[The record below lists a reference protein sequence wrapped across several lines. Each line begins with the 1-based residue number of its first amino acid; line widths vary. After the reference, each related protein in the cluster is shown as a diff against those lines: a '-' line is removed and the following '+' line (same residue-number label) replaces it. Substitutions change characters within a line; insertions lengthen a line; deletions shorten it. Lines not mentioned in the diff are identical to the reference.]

1 MKKLFLPILFLAILI
16 PAGAGCVGQTND
28 DRIVVGGNT
37 PTEMFKAVIADPI
50 PNEVRSLEGY
60 GETSQGH
67 NIYLTFIAPDK
78 FIKKIIGVYGFKEG
92 SCDDKKLSALL
103 TPPAGYVKKMSFW
116 DIQSAVSHAKVM
128 CYQQDTSSNKR
139 SSNATKEFLIDQ
151 LVDDTKT
158 TEPFWK
164 VYFHETGI

>member
-1 MKKLFLPILFLAILI
+1 MNKLLPTIFLSMLI
-16 PAGAGCVGQTND
+16 MSGVGCNVQTND

-37 PTEMFKAVIADPI
+37 PTEMFKAVVADPI
-50 PNEVRSLEGY
+50 PSEVRSLEGY

-92 SCDDKKLSALL
+92 SCDDKKFSSLL
-103 TPPAGYVKKMSFW
+103 APPASYVKKMSFW
-116 DIQSAVSHAKVM
+116 DIQSAKSHAKVT
-128 CYQQDTSSNKR
+128 CYLQDAGSNKW
-139 SSNATKEFLIDQ
+139 SSNAEKEFLVYQ
-151 LVDDTKT
+151 LDDDIKT

-164 VYFHETGI
+164 VYFHENGI